1 MLTRRL
7 TRRAAL
13 LASAAVPASL
23 AFAKPAAAQQ
33 ASTLRIAMTL
43 ADIPATDGAP
53 DQGTEGIRFMGYTLY
68 DPLVAWDLSSAT
80 EPAKLVPGLATKWY
94 QDPADPTKWIF
105 ELRQGVKFH
114 HGATFTADDVIF
126 SLERALNDKAPHF
139 DRIGRA
145 VLIAALWPLVAYRKI
160 DDYKVEL
167 QTNGVDTLMPSLL
180 NRFPIVSASNFEKVG
195 KDWQAYRKSP
205 SGTGPWKMRA
215 WTPRERAELERNT
228 EYWNKDRIPKSERM
242 VLLPIPDVS
251 TRSAALLSGRVDW
264 IEAPAPDSLDKL
276 RAGGCK
282 IETNAIPHMWP
293 YTLSMLPG
301 APTADIRVRKALNL
315 AIDRDAIV
323 KVLNGL
329 AFPAVG
335 CVPSDHPWFGTPSF
349 KIKYDPAEAKKLLAE
364 AGYSTTKRLKT
375 KIAISTSGSGQMY
388 PLIMNEAIQQQWA
401 EVGVDVEFQV
411 MDWNALLNFMRMGA
425 KAPEAAPFSAINVSW
440 NTMDPHNAFMRF
452 VDSQQVPPKGSNWG
466 YINDP
471 AFDALAKEAR
481 STSDPA
487 ALDKVLAKINTKMVD
502 DAVFVWVVHDVW
514 PNAISSKVKGYVHP
528 KSWYVDFSPVTVG

>member
-1 MLTRRL
+1 ML

-13 LASAAVPASL
+13 LASGALPASL
-23 AFAKPAAAQQ
+23 AVGRPAAAQQ
-33 ASTLRIAMTL
+33 PSTLRIAMTL
-43 ADIPATDGAP
+43 ADIPVTDGAP

-68 DPLVAWDLSSAT
+68 DPLVMWDLSSAT

-94 QDPADPTKWIF
+94 QDPADPMKWIF

-114 HGATFTADDVIF
+114 HGAPFTADDVIF
-126 SLERALNDKAPHF
+126 SLERTLNDKSPAF
-139 DRIGRA
+139 DRLGRS
-145 VLIAALWPLVAYRKI
+145 VLIAAVWPIVAYRKI

-167 QTNGVDTLMPSLL
+167 QTNSVDTVMPSLL
-180 NRFPIVSASNFEKVG
+180 NRFTIASADNFEMVG

-205 SGTGPWKMRA
+205 SGTGPWKMKA
-215 WTPRERAELERNT
+215 WTPRERAELEHNT
-228 EYWNKDRIPKSERM
+228 DYWNKDRIPKTERL

-276 RAGGCK
+276 RTGGCK

-301 APTADIRVRKALNL
+301 APTADIRVRKAMNL

-329 AFPAVG
+329 AVPAIG
-335 CVPSDHPWFGTPSF
+335 CVPADHPWFGTPSF

-364 AGYSTTKRLKT
+364 AGYGPGKKLKT

-401 EVGVDVEFQV
+401 EVGIEVDFQV
-411 MDWNALLNFMRMGA
+411 MDWNALLNFMRQGA
-425 KAPEAAPFSAINVSW
+425 KAPEAAAFSAINVSW

-466 YINDP
+466 YIQEP
-471 AFDALAKEAR
+471 EFDTLAKEAR
-481 STSDPA
+481 ATSDPKE
-487 ALDKVLAKINTKMVD
+487 LDKVLAKINTRMVD
-502 DAVFVWVVHDVW
+502 EAVFVWVVHDVW